1 MLNAKRITKLAE
13 KYGFFVRFFPE
24 GSEVSTPDPEPDG
37 EPEPDAEPK
46 PDPEPDADG
55 KPKAEETVPMKR
67 FQEMVDKVE
76 ALTKQAEA
84 NAEQQAIAKA
94 NPIAAQAQTVDQF
107 DIFKEV
113 GLNDGD
119 DVPNVDQTKKIMA
132 HYGKV
137 FDMRI
142 ATLAFHQAHPDY
154 DQLVGTVD
162 EIASGKY
169 AEPLAAA
176 INKNP
181 ALQSMIASSKNPRIA
196 AYEVAKLQKES
207 VKTPVVTKDAKD
219 AIDEAVKAAEKV
231 KSPSNT
237 KGGEALSE
245 EGRYKKMS
253 DGDFLRLHAHP
264 NGAFV

>member
-1 MLNAKRITKLAE
+1 MAE
-13 KYGFFVRFFPE
+13 TETVVEEEKVEDTEAENIEAE
-24 GSEVSTPDPEPDG
+24 GTETEGTESKD
-37 EPEPDAEPK
+37 
-46 PDPEPDADG
+46 
-55 KPKAEETVPMKR
+55 EETVPMSR

-76 ALTKQAEA
+76 LLEKQAGVA
-84 NAEQQAIAKA
+84 AEQQAIAKA
-94 NPIAAQAQTVDQF
+94 NPIAAQATNADQF

-113 GLNDGD
+113 GLDKDD
-119 DVPNVDQTKKIMA
+119 DVPDVGQTKKIMA

-154 DQLVGTVD
+154 AQLVGTVD

-176 INKNP
+176 IKKNP
-181 ALQSMIASSKNPRIA
+181 ALQSMIASSENPRIA

-207 VKTPVVTKDAKD
+207 VKSPVVTKEAQN
-219 AIDEAVKAAEKV
+219 AIDEAVKNANKI

-245 EGRYKKMS
+245 EGRIAKMS
-253 DGDFLRLHAHP
+253 DANFLNIARD

>member
-1 MLNAKRITKLAE
+1 MADEE
-13 KYGFFVRFFPE
+13 KVVE
-24 GSEVSTPDPEPDG
+24 EKVE
-37 EPEPDAEPK
+37 DAEVVETEVK
-46 PDPEPDADG
+46 DDETQTEETEA
-55 KPKAEETVPMKR
+55 KAEETVPMER
-67 FQEMVDKVE
+67 FKEMVDKVE
-76 ALTKQAEA
+76 LLEKQAGVA
-84 NAEQQAIAKA
+84 AEQAAIAKA
-94 NPIAAQAQTVDQF
+94 NPIAAQATSADQF

-113 GLNDGD
+113 GLDKDD
-119 DVPNVDQTKKIMA
+119 DVPDVGQTKKIMA
-132 HYGKV
+132 HYGHV

-176 INKNP
+176 IKKNP

-219 AIDEAVKAAEKV
+219 AIDEAVKAANKV

-237 KGGEALSE
+237 KGGESLSE
-245 EGRYKKMS
+245 EGRIAKMS
-253 DGDFLRLHAHP
+253 DADFLNIARD